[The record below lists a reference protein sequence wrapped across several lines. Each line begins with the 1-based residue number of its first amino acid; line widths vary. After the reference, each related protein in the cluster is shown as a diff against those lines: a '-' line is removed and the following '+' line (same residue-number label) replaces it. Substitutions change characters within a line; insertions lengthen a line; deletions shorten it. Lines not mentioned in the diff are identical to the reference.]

1 MLDGM
6 SAISGEFVAWVLE
19 RCQAVSGGKL
29 MRGAN
34 LFDEREAD
42 LGAKVKRALSQG
54 LQLAVAVSV
63 PRLGRVDRGSADD
76 TLQRCSVEVGI
87 VRSALS
93 KEDSLVL
100 AEVLYRAFSGADWRP
115 SGGCGACDVAADS
128 LVTEV
133 TAKAMSHSFEVSTTV
148 FV

>member
-1 MLDGM
+1 M
-6 SAISGEFVAWVLE
+6 SSISGEFVSWVLE
-19 RCQAVSGGKL
+19 RCQEVSGGKL

-34 LFDEREAD
+34 LFDERDAE

-63 PRLGRVDRGSADD
+63 PRLERVDRGRADD
-76 TLQRCSVEVGI
+76 TMQRCSVEVGI
-87 VRSALS
+87 VRSSLS

-100 AEVLYRAFSGADWRP
+100 AEVLYRAFSGADFQP
-115 SGGCGACDVAADS
+115 PGGAGDGPCDVAADS

-133 TAKAMSHSFEVSTTV
+133 TAKAMSHSFEVSTMIYI
-148 FV
+148 